1 MLIFFSKSVIILY
14 VIKFRRYY
22 MSNYNELIKSLKNV
36 REYMKDFYIYG
47 FKTRNDFQQKSQR
60 TYDNEKR
67 RIESWLGDLVKFKD
81 TPRGRQVSI
90 SADCG
95 QIYTNPLYRAYQ
107 SKSFT
112 DNDILLHFYILD
124 ILQSYDRLSLDDIT
138 NKICE
143 NYSTIL
149 DAQIVRLK
157 LNEYTKSGILVKEKV
172 GKAYIYSLSKQP
184 SFVHSLDFQT
194 ALKFYSMISPF
205 GVVGY
210 YILNQ
215 LDIKNDIFLIKHNYI
230 VHTLEDTI
238 LISIIQAINEN
249 KYIEI
254 VNFKQ
259 DNQEFIL
266 RVVPL
271 KIYVSTQTGR
281 RYLICFSLKGF
292 RIKSLRLDCIR
303 SVKLLDVVSNYSE
316 YVKILENNSKYCW
329 GISFGT
335 TRKFGNFET
344 ITFTI
349 KVNMPYESFIL
360 NRLLR
365 ECRNGRVEK
374 VSNEL
379 YSCTIETFDI
389 AETQNWIRSFTGRIV
404 SIDSPNKNIIN
415 RFYNDVSRMYNLYWS
430 D

>member
-1 MLIFFSKSVIILY
+1 
-14 VIKFRRYY
+14 
-22 MSNYNELIKSLKNV
+22 
-36 REYMKDFYIYG
+36 MK
-47 FKTRNDFQQKSQR
+47 
-60 TYDNEKR
+60 
-67 RIESWLGDLVKFKD
+67 
-81 TPRGRQVSI
+81 
-90 SADCG
+90 
-95 QIYTNPLYRAYQ
+95 
-107 SKSFT
+107 
-112 DNDILLHFYILD
+112 
-124 ILQSYDRLSLDDIT
+124 
-138 NKICE
+138 
-143 NYSTIL
+143 
-149 DAQIVRLK
+149 
-157 LNEYTKSGILVKEKV
+157 
-172 GKAYIYSLSKQP
+172 
-184 SFVHSLDFQT
+184 
-194 ALKFYSMISPF
+194 
-205 GVVGY
+205 
-210 YILNQ
+210 
-215 LDIKNDIFLIKHNYI
+215 
-230 VHTLEDTI
+230 
-238 LISIIQAINEN
+238 
-249 KYIEI
+249 
-254 VNFKQ
+254 
-259 DNQEFIL
+259 
-266 RVVPL
+266 VVPL

-404 SIDSPNKNIIN
+404 SIDSPNKNIVN